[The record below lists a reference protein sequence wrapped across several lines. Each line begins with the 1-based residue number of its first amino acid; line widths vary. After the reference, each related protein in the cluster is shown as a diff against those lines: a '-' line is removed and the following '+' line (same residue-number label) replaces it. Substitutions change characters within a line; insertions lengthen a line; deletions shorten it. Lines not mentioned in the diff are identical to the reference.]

1 MSSFIQIDA
10 KQVEADIHNLI
21 ALYPE
26 LEDDRQLFLDM
37 LEGNTG
43 LYEIAAKAVNLK
55 ADADAMADAIK
66 SRISDLTGRKDRF
79 ARQAEAMRKIIK
91 SLMDAAGQTKIVLPE
106 ATISI
111 AKGREKI
118 IVDDVGALAQGFFK
132 LERIADREAI
142 KAALDA
148 GETIPGARIEPG
160 QPTLTVRTK

>member
-10 KQVEADIHNLI
+10 KQVEADIHNLL

-118 IVDDVGALAQGFFK
+118 VVDDVEALPQGFYRN
-132 LERIADREAI
+132 ERVADRDAL
-142 KAALDA
+142 KSALDA
-148 GETIPGARIEPG
+148 GEAVPGAHKETG
-160 QPTLTVRTK
+160 ENSVVVRTK